1 MKYLLDYST
10 FSHNNNPKHQL
21 KAQNVLTMLIPI
33 KYQVEE
39 RGWGC
44 TGLLKELLQSR
55 SKQLSKHFSFAEQLT
70 AAYSTHVD
78 YSSLCSSLYEPTV
91 APENPAREVLFLFRD

>member
-44 TGLLKELLQSR
+44 TGLLKELLRSR
-55 SKQLSKHFSFAEQLT
+55 SKQLYKHFSLL
-70 AAYSTHVD
+70 
-78 YSSLCSSLYEPTV
+78 SSSQQPTV
-91 APENPAREVLFLFRD
+91 LMLITLAYAAPCMSPL